1 MKTNKYIYLLICTLA
16 LASCKKSF
24 LEHVSETSPTLDNY
38 YNTAAQVQGATGYLY
53 NSVWYDYMD
62 KAFNSIGDA
71 LSGNALTET
80 GPNYGSGVYNNL
92 TVSSTDPLVLS
103 SWQSLYK
110 VAGSATVLIKTFE
123 QKKTT
128 LGGGTAFLDAGIAES
143 RFIRG
148 VAYFMIARA
157 FKDVPIVEDPV
168 ALAGSGDYNVPR
180 FIQKDVLR
188 FALEDFQFAE
198 ANLPNDP
205 AAAGRVSK
213 YSAAGMIAKVY
224 LYMGDYANAKSA
236 AQRVISSGKYD
247 LYPDYM
253 KMFTSSTAN
262 NNIESLFAIQWIAS
276 GGYGY
281 ANAQNAYN
289 TPSTLMKPVKG
300 TGYGS
305 VYPTIDVINS
315 YAPSDKR
322 RGWSMME
329 QGFFRADWTNVNFPN
344 GFRYDTTGT
353 VYEDATHIRNG
364 SRAHILKYVVGTGSN
379 GEPLSDNGS
388 SSICTYILR
397 YADVLLIYAEATL
410 GTAASTTDATALTA
424 FNKVHNRG
432 GNFNNVPLTVIT
444 KDDIFKERR
453 AEFAFEGDYWF
464 DLQRQG
470 FAKAQQIINNQE
482 RGSYTGSGI
491 AHVTANLHSESQ
503 LFLPIPQSET
513 VSDPKLLQPAVPY
526 YK

>member
-1 MKTNKYIYLLICTLA
+1 MKTNKYIYLLICIVA
-16 LASCKKSF
+16 FASCKKDF

-38 YNTAAQVQGATGYLY
+38 YNTATQVQGATGYLY

-62 KAFNSIGDA
+62 KAYNSIGDA

-80 GPNYGSGVYNNL
+80 GPNYGSGVYNLL

-123 QKKTT
+123 QKKSSVPDPS
-128 LGGGTAFLDAGIAES
+128 FLDAGIAEA

-148 VAYFMIARA
+148 VAYFTIGRV
-157 FKDVPIVEDPV
+157 FKDAPIVEDPV
-168 ALAGSGDYNVPR
+168 ALAASGDYNVPR
-180 FIQKDVLR
+180 FLQKDVLR
-188 FALEDFQFAE
+188 FALEDFEFAE
-198 ANLPNDP
+198 ANLPEAP
-205 AAAGRVSK
+205 AAVGRVSK
-213 YSAAGMIAKVY
+213 YSAAGMIAKLQ
-224 LYMGDYANAKSA
+224 LYQGNYQLAKEA
-236 AQRVISSGKYD
+236 AQRVMSSGQYT
-247 LYPDYM
+247 LFPDYNQ
-253 KMFTSSTAN
+253 MFTSSKVN
-262 NNIESLFAIQWIAS
+262 NNSESLFAIQWIAS

-289 TPSTLMKPVKG
+289 TPSTLMKPGKG

-315 YAPSDKR
+315 YASNDKR

-329 QGFFRADWTNVNFPN
+329 HGFTRADWTNVNFPS
-344 GFRYDTTGT
+344 GFKYDTTGT

-364 SRAHILKYVVGTGSN
+364 SRAHILKYVVGPGTN

-410 GTAASTTDATALTA
+410 ADGASTSDATALDA
-424 FNKVHNRG
+424 FNSVHLRG
-432 GNFNNVPLTVIT
+432 GNFNNVRVTALT
-444 KDDIFKERR
+444 KDIIFKERR
-453 AEFAFEGDYWF
+453 AEFAFEGDFWF
-464 DLQRQG
+464 DIQRMG
-470 FAKAQQIINNQE
+470 FAKAQALINNQE
-482 RGSYTGSGI
+482 RGSYNGSGI
-491 AHVTANLHSESQ
+491 NHVAANLFSENQ
-503 LFLPIPQSET
+503 FFLPIPQSET
-513 VSDPKLLQPAVPY
+513 VSDPKLLEPAVAY